1 MKRNLIFI
9 ILVIMFFCL
18 TGCNKEKEIDKDL
31 EEDIKIL
38 SKLGIE
44 GSESGEK
51 GEQILSHFINVVRL
65 LPEHFTFYTGKI
77 DYSKTYV
84 MCAYIEKEKA
94 VSHYHRFTVPNY
106 YDDVT
111 WVKYEKEE
119 DIKVKHKGLILTDT
133 FLVYSITI
141 YKDILSNKEY
151 NQTYKLHYNTYYR
164 DTYHEQIQKI
174 VNSEGDYIFLNYKNL
189 ENFNNFYFDRNT
201 YFDSQPLLYEDDVPY
216 VIFNDKE
223 LNSYFNDFKDEITKV
238 DLIYRSSKGTQNIA
252 QSRVTLNQF
261 CNVLNKKLIDE
272 SETMAEMIKE
282 KFFDD
287 NTSLEEIKKEI
298 DKMINQRKNKY
309 NRKRY
314 RCI

>member
-1 MKRNLIFI
+1 M
-9 ILVIMFFCL
+9 
-18 TGCNKEKEIDKDL
+18 
-31 EEDIKIL
+31 
-38 SKLGIE
+38 
-44 GSESGEK
+44 
-51 GEQILSHFINVVRL
+51 
-65 LPEHFTFYTGKI
+65 
-77 DYSKTYV
+77 
-84 MCAYIEKEKA
+84 
-94 VSHYHRFTVPNY
+94 
-106 YDDVT
+106 
-111 WVKYEKEE
+111 
-119 DIKVKHKGLILTDT
+119 
-133 FLVYSITI
+133 
-141 YKDILSNKEY
+141 
-151 NQTYKLHYNTYYR
+151 HYNTYYR

-223 LNSYFNDFKDEITKV
+223 LNSYFNDFKDDITKV
-238 DLIYRSSKGTQNIA
+238 DLIYRSSKGTQNIT